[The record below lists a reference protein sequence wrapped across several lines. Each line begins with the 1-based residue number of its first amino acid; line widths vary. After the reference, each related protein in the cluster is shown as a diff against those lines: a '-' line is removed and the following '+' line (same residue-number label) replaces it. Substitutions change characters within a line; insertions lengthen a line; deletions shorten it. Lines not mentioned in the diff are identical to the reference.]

1 MHDNDDPS
9 IRQKLVCKKHMDSVK
24 LSTDM
29 FQKGMKENSSKMC
42 GIEKMD
48 GTSIETRS
56 TLFQKTREK
65 HKHLQEGL

>member
-1 MHDNDDPS
+1 
-9 IRQKLVCKKHMDSVK
+9 MDSVK
-24 LSTDM
+24 LSIDM

>member
-24 LSTDM
+24 L
-29 FQKGMKENSSKMC
+29 GMKENSSKMC